1 MTRQTGNYTNEFTP
15 LRRHVWRPVPGGIT
29 KATKPKGIPMSSP
42 NPAVPAHDEN
52 SINELRKRASTGRQ
66 LMGLPVISLD
76 DGESQGKIHDV
87 VYDPR
92 QGLLLGFIVQRGG
105 GFLSRPDS
113 FWLDASSLHAL
124 GEDAATVPSAASLQP
139 AGAAREPTESG
150 AGEPVLGKRL
160 LTEGGRFLGN
170 VDDVLIDRQSRRVVA
185 YEVSGGV
192 WQDMM
197 RGQTAVPV
205 DQIISIGSAAVI
217 VPDFVGERVAE
228 TTGGL
233 AAATETAR
241 VRLAQARTEVAET
254 IEEKET
260 SFARGR
266 TAANAVYDEDGS
278 IIVLAG
284 ETITDAHIARAV
296 AAGKMHALALT
307 AGKAEAR
314 ERAAAAGAVVRERA
328 ADLGEAAQ
336 DRQAALLIGRT
347 TGRVVLSEA
356 GAILVPADH
365 VVNEVDV
372 AAARAAGRLN
382 DLTAAVGAGA
392 WEAARERFEGPEERG
407 PTGAVAPVVIES
419 PSTVVIETAP
429 ATETTAS
436 VPSTPITA
444 PPGEPK

>member
-1 MTRQTGNYTNEFTP
+1 
-15 LRRHVWRPVPGGIT
+15 
-29 KATKPKGIPMSSP
+29 MSSP
-42 NPAVPAHDEN
+42 NPAVRNYDEN
-52 SINELRKRASTGRQ
+52 SISELRKRASTGRQ
-66 LMGLPVISLD
+66 LMGLPVISID

-92 QGLLLGFIVQRGG
+92 QGRLIGFVVQRGG

-113 FWLDASSLHAL
+113 FWLASEALHAL

-139 AGAAREPTESG
+139 AGAAREQAETG
-150 AGEPVLGKRL
+150 ADAGEPVLGKRL
-160 LTEGGRFLGN
+160 LTEGGKFLGN
-170 VDDVLIDRQSRRVVA
+170 VDDVLIDRESRRVVA

-217 VPDFVGERVAE
+217 VPDIVADRVAE

-241 VRLAQARTEVAET
+241 ERIDQARTEVAET
-254 IEEKET
+254 IEEKEA

-284 ETITDAHIARAV
+284 ETITDAHIARAI

-314 ERAAAAGAVVRERA
+314 DRAAAATTVVRERA

-336 DRQAALLIGRT
+336 DRQAALLVGRV
-347 TGRVVLSEA
+347 TGRAVLTEA
-356 GAILVPADH
+356 GAVLVPADH
-365 VVNEVDV
+365 IVNEVDV

-382 DLTAAVGAGA
+382 DLTAAVGMGA
-392 WEAARERFEGPEERG
+392 WEAARERFEGPEEPRS
-407 PTGAVAPVVIES
+407 TGAVAPVIIES
-419 PSTVVIETAP
+419 PATVVIETPPAS

-436 VPSTPITA
+436 VPSTPVVTA